1 MSKKVAAA
9 VKRGLEAEGFAVD
22 TAPDGREGKYLATES
37 AFNALTKRCSI
48 NGATGSSCSTPHKY
62 YRGSRIVRRMQHAD
76 AGSM

>member
-1 MSKKVAAA
+1 MSKEVAAA

-37 AFNALTKRCSI
+37 AFNAFTIRCSTS
-48 NGATGSSCSTPHKY
+48 GAAGSSWSTPHNY
-62 YRGSRIVRRMQHAD
+62 FRGPRIVPKMQHAD